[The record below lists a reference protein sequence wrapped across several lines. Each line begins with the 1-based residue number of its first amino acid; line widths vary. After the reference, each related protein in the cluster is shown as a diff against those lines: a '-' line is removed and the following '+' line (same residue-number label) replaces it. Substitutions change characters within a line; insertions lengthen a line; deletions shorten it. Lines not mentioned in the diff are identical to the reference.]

1 MNQQD
6 KRAYWTTILE
16 QQQRSGSSIK
26 QYCIDNSI
34 SYQTFYYWAKKLNQ
48 PEPQTEVQPI
58 VVTEP
63 ATDSSMC
70 VILTFGN
77 GIRAELPATLSPQ
90 QISQWVEA
98 LQ

>member
-6 KRAYWTTILE
+6 KRTHWAGILE
-16 QQQRSGSSIK
+16 QQQRSGLSIR
-26 QYCIDNSI
+26 QFCIDNRI

-63 ATDSSMC
+63 VTDSSTS

-90 QISQWVEA
+90 QIKQWVEA